1 MSDLDSLAIDVAD
14 VRAVARVELQTIRTQ
29 LQAIGAACSNPA
41 LMQLITTARHQVAEA
56 HDVIAGQVDF
66 LTQDLE
72 QFAATTLGQKVRIGE
87 ARP

>member
-29 LQAIGAACSNPA
+29 LQAIGAACSDHA
-41 LMQLITTARHQVAEA
+41 LMQLITAAQHQVAEA

-66 LTQDLE
+66 LAQDLE
-72 QFAATTLGQKVRIGE
+72 QFAATALGQKVRAGE

>member
-1 MSDLDSLAIDVAD
+1 MPDLDSLTIDVAD

-29 LQAIGAACSNPA
+29 LQAIGAACSDPA
-41 LMQLITTARHQVAEA
+41 LMQLITAAQHQVSEA

-66 LTQDLE
+66 LAQDLK
-72 QFAATTLGQKVRIGE
+72 QFAATNLGQKLRVGE